1 MSPYLQRHVYTSNM
15 TVHNQ
20 HQRIGSQLLNEYM
33 IHVYLKNAIIRN
45 LYSNCS
51 ISIYF
56 MASPTKQWANGL
68 YQKTIHIPRFHVP
81 CFWGY
86 LKRRRCFHSIR
97 ASMQEKHAL
106 ISQLEEFDVG
116 KAECRMQEDK
126 DGGTKS

>member
-1 MSPYLQRHVYTSNM
+1 MYWLK
-15 TVHNQ
+15 
-20 HQRIGSQLLNEYM
+20 
-33 IHVYLKNAIIRN
+33 KNAMYIQIVPFQ
-45 LYSNCS
+45 S
-51 ISIYF
+51 ISWLLQPN
-56 MASPTKQWANGL
+56 SGL
-68 YQKTIHIPRFHVP
+68 AKKRIHIPRFHVP